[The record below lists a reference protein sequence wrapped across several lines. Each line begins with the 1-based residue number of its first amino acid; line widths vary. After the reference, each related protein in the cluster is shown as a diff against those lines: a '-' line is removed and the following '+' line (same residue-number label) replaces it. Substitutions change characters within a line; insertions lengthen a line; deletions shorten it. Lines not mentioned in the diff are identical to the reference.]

1 MSQIFSQEERK
12 AKRILRQGYMY
23 LLKMQDMFSTYSAK
37 EVEILKSQKKEIKEA
52 LQGINASMSE
62 LNPNINV
69 I

>member
-1 MSQIFSQEERK
+1 
-12 AKRILRQGYMY
+12 MY

-37 EVEILKSQKKEIKEA
+37 EVEILKSQKKDIKEA
-52 LQGINASMSE
+52 LQGINAAMSE